1 MYGIYLEKENFVLFL
16 GVKGNL
22 GNVFL
27 IILYW
32 NFFEMSLVDRDNIFE
47 IKVFL
52 ELFRINKFFL

>member
-27 IILYW
+27 IISYW